1 MDTRFDRRFPRSLTD
16 RVQQADSLA
25 LMPMLPDNCV
35 DFILT
40 DPPYLQQFCDRDGR
54 RLRNDDN
61 DAWLNPAF
69 EQACRILRP
78 GRFLV
83 CWYGWPKAERFL
95 AAWRAAGLRPAGH
108 FVAPK
113 SYASARRIV
122 EYRHEQAY
130 LLAKGN
136 PIRPF
141 KRVSDVLPWRYTKNI
156 WHPTQ
161 KPLCALV
168 PLINAFS
175 RPGEL
180 VFDPFAGS
188 ASTLVA
194 AYLHGRHYCG
204 IELDETYHALAQK
217 RLERMLRLTHSLAA

>member
-1 MDTRFDRRFPRSLTD
+1 MNSRRNAFPERLADRLHH
-16 RVQQADSLA
+16 ADSLTW
-25 LMPMLPDNCV
+25 MKVVPDNTV

-61 DAWLNPAF
+61 DTWVDPAF
-69 EQACRILRP
+69 HEAFRLLRP

-83 CWYGWPKAERFL
+83 CWYGWPKADRFFT
-95 AAWRAAGLRPAGH
+95 AWRKAGFRPVGH

-113 SYASARRIV
+113 PYASARRIV

-130 LLAKGN
+130 LLAKGE
-136 PIRPF
+136 PVRPW
-141 KRVSDVLPWRYTKNI
+141 RRISDVLPWRYTKNV

-161 KPLCALV
+161 KPLCALA
-168 PLINAFS
+168 PLIAAFS
-175 RPGEL
+175 QPGEVVL
-180 VFDPFAGS
+180 DPFAGS

-194 AYLHGRHYCG
+194 AYLSGRRYCG
-204 IELDETYHALAQK
+204 VELDERYYGLAQQRLHRMTRFKRALA
-217 RLERMLRLTHSLAA
+217 A